1 MPFWKAR
8 PLKQDTKP
16 PGLRRGYTTG
26 TCAAAASK
34 AATLLFL
41 TGRKQGEVTVIL
53 PNGGKATLR
62 LHRCE
67 PTIGGAV
74 ASVIKDGG
82 DDPDVTK
89 GAEIIAHIGEERG
102 EGKEAFRF
110 RIGRAEFV
118 ILGGEGVGVVTKKGL
133 PVAPDEPAINPVP
146 RRMIEAAIREAIP
159 SLRDLSTTLFVTISV
174 PQGEEIA
181 RKTMNPRLGIIGG
194 ISILGTTGIVVPF
207 SISAYRASIRCAVDV
222 ATASG
227 LRNLVFS
234 TGRCTEEVVRK
245 VLDLPED
252 AFILVG
258 DHMAFALRISPPS
271 LESVTIAG
279 QFGKMSKLALD
290 RFNTHFSQSSIDL
303 DRIADLAEEEGFR
316 GEGIRRANTAREAFQ
331 VLKDL
336 GANRVFRR
344 ICEEVKRNGERR
356 VGGRFRI
363 GVILVDYNG
372 EVVERL
378 K

>member
-1 MPFWKAR
+1 MRK
-8 PLKQDTKP
+8 
-16 PGLRRGYTTG
+16 GYTTG

-34 AATLLFL
+34 AATLLFI
-41 TGRKQGEVTVIL
+41 TGRERGEVTVTL
-53 PNGGKATLR
+53 PQGGTATLK

-67 PTIGGAV
+67 ATRGGAV

-89 GAEIIAHIGEERG
+89 GAEILAHIGEEKG
-102 EGKEAFRF
+102 EGKEVFRF
-110 RIGRAEFV
+110 RAGRIEFV
-118 ILGGEGVGVVTKKGL
+118 ILGGEGVGVVRKKGL
-133 PVAPDEPAINPVP
+133 PVAPGEPAINPVP
-146 RRMIEAAIREAIP
+146 RRMIEVAIKEAIP
-159 SLRDLSTTLFVTISV
+159 SSWDLPATLFVTISV
-174 PQGEEIA
+174 PHGEEIA
-181 RKTMNPRLGIIGG
+181 KKTMNPRLGIMGG

-227 LRNLVFS
+227 CKNLVFS
-234 TGRCTEEVVRK
+234 TGRSTEEVARK

-258 DHMAFALRISPPS
+258 DHMGFALRVSPPS
-271 LESVTIAG
+271 LDSVTIAG

-303 DRIADLAEEEGFR
+303 NRIADLAEEEGFCS
-316 GEGIRRANTAREAFQ
+316 EGVRRANTAREAFQ
-331 VLKDL
+331 LLKDL
-336 GANRVFRR
+336 GASRVFRR
-344 ICEEVKRNGERR
+344 ICEEVKKNGERR

-363 GVILVDYNG
+363 GVLLVGYNG

-378 K
+378 Q